1 MWKYWLICAFLSFL
15 GGPHVHFAHCYLAP
29 YAGSLEDLLNEGC
42 ACRWNGFQANKSSL
56 ASSTLPVVLY
66 LSCMMMTNVLRI
78 LRSASSMICG
88 YCLSFFKTRLTSGKT
103 SNACHAVLLPLTR
116 KLDASQPVKAWQN
129 MPLDFSW
136 FCLSFSVDPSDI
148 KKKRSV
154 RSYFDEYVYIFET
167 TSWYFWRQWIYK
179 RGTINDNSI
188 TFWLF
193 VRRRK

>member
-1 MWKYWLICAFLSFL
+1 MWLIRVDQCIRNMNTLPSILCFTVRKYLLICAFLSFL

-29 YAGSLEDLLNEGC
+29 YAGSLEGLLNEGC

-66 LSCMMMTNVLRI
+66 LSCMMMTNVSRI
-78 LRSASSMICG
+78 LRSTSSMICG

-136 FCLSFSVDPSDI
+136 FCLSFSADPSDI
-148 KKKRSV
+148 
-154 RSYFDEYVYIFET
+154 
-167 TSWYFWRQWIYK
+167 
-179 RGTINDNSI
+179 
-188 TFWLF
+188 
-193 VRRRK
+193 